1 MKAEMSVEPPE
12 PSTKEP
18 AGSISRRDFL
28 KKTGLVTAGV
38 LLPAVALELIF
49 ASKGATSAQAFG
61 EATPA
66 QTVPH
71 WQFLVD
77 TNKCVGCG
85 LCVKACKLENE
96 VPYNANASRTWVERH
111 VVTKDGVS
119 HVDSPQSARDGFL
132 TPEIDV
138 GEGNT
143 LQIDPKDITKS
154 FFVPKLCNQCNHPPC
169 VQVCPVGATY
179 KSPDGVVLVDRTW
192 CIGCGYCISACPYGA
207 RFFHPVYHTAEKCTF
222 CEHRI
227 SKGLPSAC
235 VQACP
240 FGARKMGNQN
250 DPADPVVEVI
260 ATQRVE
266 VLKAEYGTSPQCFY
280 LGLDAEVR

>member
-1 MKAEMSVEPPE
+1 MSVEPSE
-12 PSTKEP
+12 RLSKRP
-18 AGSISRRDFL
+18 AGSVSRRDFL
-28 KKTGLVTAGV
+28 KKTGLVAAGV
-38 LLPAVALELIF
+38 LAPAVALELIF
-49 ASKGATSAQAFG
+49 GLKGTSPAQASG

-85 LCVKACKLENE
+85 FCVKACKLENE
-96 VPYNANASRTWVERH
+96 VPYDANASRTWVERH
-111 VVTKDGVS
+111 VVTKDGVA
-119 HVDSPQSARDGFL
+119 HVDSPKAGRDGFI
-132 TPEIDV
+132 TPDIDI
-138 GEGNT
+138 GEGKT
-143 LQIDPKDITKS
+143 LQIAPEDIAKA

-179 KSPDGVVLVDRTW
+179 KGPDGVVLVDRTW
-192 CIGCGYCISACPYGA
+192 CIGCGYCVNACPYGA

-227 SKGLPSAC
+227 SKGLLPAC
-235 VQACP
+235 VQACA
-240 FGARKMGNQN
+240 FGARRIGDEN
-250 DPADPVVEVI
+250 DPGDNVAQVI

-266 VLKAEYGTSPQCFY
+266 VLKGEYGTDPQCFY
-280 LGLDAEVR
+280 LGLDSEVR